1 MSVFKDPTMIKDY
14 SRGIQHIGLPTNDM
28 EATIAFYKKLGF
40 ELVHEKV
47 IDCRVC
53 FLRMHNLVIESYEN
67 KQAVLKSGAIDHIA
81 IDCTNIEAAF
91 EEAKKLGLHFTEE
104 KIESLPFWKN
114 GVKFFKVIG
123 PNAELIEYCQ
133 IL

>member
-1 MSVFKDPTMIKDY
+1 MIKDY
-14 SRGIQHIGLPTNDM
+14 SNGIQHIGLPTNDM

-40 ELVHEKV
+40 EPVHEKTV
-47 IDCRVC
+47 DCRVC
-53 FLRMHNLVIESYEN
+53 FLQLQNLVIETYEN
-67 KQAVLKSGAIDHIA
+67 KQAVLKPGAIDHIA

-91 EEAKKLGLHFTEE
+91 AEAKKLGLQFAGEG
-104 KIESLPFWKN
+104 IESLPFWKN

-123 PNAELIEYCQ
+123 PNAELVEYCQ

>member
-1 MSVFKDPTMIKDY
+1 MINDY
-14 SRGIQHIGLPTNDM
+14 SKGVQHIGLPTNDM
-28 EATIAFYKKLGF
+28 EATITFYKKLGF
-40 ELVHEKV
+40 EVVHEKV

-53 FLRMHNLVIESYEN
+53 FLQLQNLVIESYEN
-67 KQAVLKSGAIDHIA
+67 KDAVLKSGAIDHIA
-81 IDCTNIEAAF
+81 IDCTNIEAVFAEVKKIGLQF
-91 EEAKKLGLHFTEE
+91 EKD

-114 GVKFFKVIG
+114 GVKFFKIIG